1 MAEWELGISFE
12 RRKAWGA
19 LFRAMDVAEEIAD
32 PEAKV
37 RALVKIAEVW
47 AEVELDRAIERT
59 LQPGDPEQ
67 ENLTRGRRDS
77 GSGSSDEETE

>member
-12 RRKAWGA
+12 RRKAWNA

-37 RALVKIAEVW
+37 RALVKIAEAW

-59 LQPGDPEQ
+59 LQPGEPGAS
-67 ENLTRGRRDS
+67 NSHAGASGRSLRVS
-77 GSGSSDEETE
+77 